1 MSNETS
7 RDLMLADLAKSKLS
21 PEDISARVMESVEQ
35 VITLT
40 QHGVK
45 GYVIPYFNILG
56 RPQPFYRVRLFDFE
70 PKYKQPKDTPPYL
83 YYPPKFKEV
92 ADGCTYVIIT
102 EGEKKAALATKL
114 GFPTVALGGVDAW
127 KNRTVILPENVDLT
141 KGKTK
146 VTAKLPSGAEVSEDQ
161 KTSLA
166 TGMQD
171 LIDYVLIGKKQL
183 IILFDSD
190 NAVSLKAPV
199 QRAAAALGFEL
210 RFRGLA
216 FNHIRQ
222 LILPPLQDTKVEKLG
237 LDDFLCA
244 VGTEPLTEA
253 IKQCLAKR
261 SAFPRH
267 PSIRDFINRKLQ
279 RANVS
284 RKEMQAVSLAILSD
298 LDSGGIRLR
307 NKKELQAYYFD
318 QTDRKLLKTN
328 FDTKRDIYDTAF
340 GQFLYR
346 RFGLSAA
353 DNRLIIWLAA
363 QFTGED
369 PIEDVSPYRVIAR
382 KSVADDCVYFQT
394 SDSHYVK
401 ADKDGITLFENGDN
415 EILFEAGH
423 VNPLDLKVLQQQYA
437 KQERAQPEHTPLPF
451 FWRDVL
457 SEVRL
462 RDQQKQKIVAGLLYY
477 MSPWLYRWRGMQL
490 PIEMITGES
499 GSGKSTLC
507 ELRLEIISGQ
517 PVLRNAPTDLK
528 DWHAS
533 IANAGGLHVT
543 DNVHL
548 IDRVLRQRLSDEIC
562 RIITEPNPTIEMRKL
577 YSNAENIQMPI
588 SAVFALTAIQQ
599 PFMNADL
606 IQRAV
611 VLDLDKLSNT
621 QAGHRPDIK
630 YDSMWRSNQLSRFG
644 GREGWIAHHL
654 LVLHRFFRLVSQKWK
669 TNYQASYR
677 LINFEQT
684 MMLMAE
690 VFGLDGDWI
699 PEFLSNTIN
708 KSLTDVDWTF
718 QGIKAFAD
726 TQAIYYKG
734 KRFTAQTISDWATG
748 VAEFEKC
755 ENLTNTRRLGHY
767 MKNHKTMIAQIC
779 GIVDAGTTNNRQAFR
794 LADEEPK

>member
-1 MSNETS
+1 MSNGTA

-21 PEDISARVMESVEQ
+21 PEDINARVMDSAEAVTCN
-35 VITLT
+35 VP
-40 QHGVK
+40 HAVK
-45 GYVIPYFNILG
+45 GFVIPYYNIVG
-56 RPQPFYRVRLFDFE
+56 RPVPFYRVKLFEFD

-92 ADGCTYVIIT
+92 ADKCTYVIIT

-127 KNRTVILPENVDLT
+127 KNRTVVLPENVDLT

-146 VTAKLPSGAEVSEDQ
+146 VTAKLPSGSEVSEDS

-171 LIDYVLIGKKQL
+171 LLDYVLISKKQL

-190 NAVSLKAPV
+190 NADSLKAPV

-210 RFRGLA
+210 RFRGIA
-216 FNHIRQ
+216 FDHIRH
-222 LILPPLQDTKVEKLG
+222 LVLPPLDDRTIEKLG
-237 LDDFLCA
+237 LDDFLM
-244 VGTEPLTEA
+244 VQGKEA
-253 IKQCLAKR
+253 LSKALKECIAKR

-279 RANVS
+279 RANIS
-284 RKEMQAVSLAILSD
+284 RKEMQSVSIAILSD
-298 LDSGGIRLR
+298 LDAGGIRLR
-307 NKKELQAYYFD
+307 NKKEMQAYYFD
-318 QTDRKLLKTN
+318 QTDRKLLRAN

-353 DNRLIIWLAA
+353 DSRLIIWLAA

-369 PIEDVSPYRVIAR
+369 PVEEVTPYRVIAR
-382 KSVADDCVYFQT
+382 KSTSEDCVYYQT
-394 SDSHYVK
+394 SDSHFVK
-401 ADKDGITLFENGDN
+401 VDHEGITVYENGDN
-415 EILFEAGH
+415 EILFESGH
-423 VNPLDLKVLQQQYA
+423 VNPLDMQLLQSHYSQQN
-437 KQERAQPEHTPLPF
+437 KAQPDTTPLPF

-462 RDQQKQKIVAGLLYY
+462 RDQQKQKIIAGLLYY

-577 YSNAENIQMPI
+577 YSNAENMQVHI

-606 IQRAV
+606 IQRAI

-621 QAGHRPDIK
+621 QLGQRPDIK
-630 YDSMWRSNQLSRFG
+630 YDSMWRANQLKRFG
-644 GREGWIAHHL
+644 DREGWVAHHL
-654 LVLHRFFRLVSQKWK
+654 LVMHRFFRLVKQKWK
-669 TNYQASYR
+669 IDYQASYR
-677 LINFEQT
+677 LINFEQS

-690 VFGLDGDWI
+690 VFGLDGNWI
-699 PEFLSNTIN
+699 PDFLSNTIN

-718 QGIKAFAD
+718 QGLKTWAD
-726 TQAIYYKG
+726 TQSVYFKD
-734 KRFTAQTISDWATG
+734 KRFTAQVISDWATTT
-748 VAEFEKC
+748 ADFEKC

-779 GIVDAGTTNNRQAFR
+779 GIVDAGTSNNRQAYR
-794 LADEEPK
+794 MAEEPK